1 MTAKKHTARVAL
13 QQASATLIT
22 EVVIGKWSHV
32 PGLSGEPI
40 EQWAEV
46 LAKLEKL
53 CPGQTK
59 DEYIAALARAIR
71 DNR

>member
-13 QQASATLIT
+13 QQASATLIA
-22 EVVIGKWSHV
+22 EVLSGKWSHV
-32 PGLSGEPI
+32 PGLSGKPI
-40 EQWAEV
+40 DQWAEV
-46 LAKLEKL
+46 IAKLEGL

-59 DEYIAALARAIR
+59 KEYIAALVRANR

>member
-13 QQASATLIT
+13 HQASATLII
-22 EVVIGKWSHV
+22 EVLSGKWSHV
-32 PGLSGEPI
+32 PGLSSTPI

-46 LAKLEKL
+46 LANLEEL

-59 DEYIAALARAIR
+59 DEYV
-71 DNR
+71 